1 MQGLK
6 TLLTLG
12 ALAGSYQYWH
22 LQQHEAAAGPMVS
35 GRGFVRIPAVADARP
50 DTVLVMAAKNCPKA
64 DAQRAN
70 ALAQNLVDKGISVE
84 RRDSIS
90 FVIEGT
96 DSPEAKNLSSIMNGP
111 LPAVI
116 VAGRASSNPTLDEV
130 VAEVHRNSP

>member
-6 TLLTLG
+6 ILLTLG
-12 ALAGSYQYWH
+12 ALASSYQYWH
-22 LQQHEAAAGPMVS
+22 MRQHEAAAGPMVS
-35 GRGFVRIPAVADARP
+35 DSGFVRIPEVADARP

-70 ALAQNLVDKGISVE
+70 ALAQDLAGRGISVE

-90 FVIEGT
+90 FVIEST